1 MYYFASDIHLG
12 AGGEAFAQ
20 QTERRFVRWLDDAAQ
35 DAEAI
40 FLVGD
45 VFDFWF
51 EYRGVVPKGFVRTL
65 GKLAELTDR
74 GIRVVFFTGNHDM
87 WVGDY
92 LARECGVEIHT
103 SPQQFCSNSSIRYSA
118 RGRCAGSFRG
128 CCIPTWRCASGT
140 GGAASRANR
149 TVPRNS
155 TFRLP
160 SR

>member
-74 GIRVVFFTGNHDM
+74 GIRVVFFT
-87 WVGDY
+87 
-92 LARECGVEIHT
+92 ETTTCGSAIT
-103 SPQQFCSNSSIRYSA
+103 SPAN
-118 RGRCAGSFRG
+118 
-128 CCIPTWRCASGT
+128 
-140 GGAASRANR
+140 AASRSI
-149 TVPRNS
+149 PRRSNS
-155 TFRLP
+155 A
-160 SR
+160 